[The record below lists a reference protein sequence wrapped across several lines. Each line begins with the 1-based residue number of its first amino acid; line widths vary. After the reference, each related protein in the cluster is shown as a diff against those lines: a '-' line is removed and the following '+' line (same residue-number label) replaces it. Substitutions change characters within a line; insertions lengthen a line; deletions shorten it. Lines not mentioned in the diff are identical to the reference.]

1 MRAERFAAIARTRSA
16 YAFAFSVVDVSGPLR
31 DEPGE
36 RDAVFCAGGRSALES
51 VAGGVFL
58 PDGGESPARFFA
70 SGPPNTEKVV
80 LAGADRGAAGPFR
93 EASKDG
99 TRFSPSSGKAPGVA
113 GAEGAPSRSSAKTD
127 DESDEPNPL
136 RSANERV
143 RDDRA
148 DRTGDDRVAADP
160 LGDAAEDA
168 KGDDREARDARVGDA
183 NDFSGESVPYSLS
196 ESSGIGPSRASRRA
210 RSASARAAA
219 TAASAAA
226 RWASA
231 ARSARS
237 ASSARRIAGSE
248 PPSAFEETSRV
259 FGGDSRAAS
268 KLTRSERDA
277 RDEPPA
283 DRGACGVRGGV
294 SLREG
299 DAFFSRR
306 VASRRVG
313 VDARDSS
320 RDSSRADG
328 SSIAD
333 AGRFFADAARAF
345 SRRS

>member
-1 MRAERFAAIARTRSA
+1 
-16 YAFAFSVVDVSGPLR
+16 
-31 DEPGE
+31 
-36 RDAVFCAGGRSALES
+36 VFPPKCF
-51 VAGGVFL
+51 V
-58 PDGGESPARFFA
+58 A

-80 LAGADRGAAGPFR
+80 LAGADRGAAGFFR
-93 EASKDG
+93 LSESKDG
-99 TRFSPSSGKAPGVA
+99 PRFSPSSGKAPGVA

-127 DESDEPNPL
+127 DESDEPSPL

-148 DRTGDDRVAADP
+148 DRTGDDRVAAESAE
-160 LGDAAEDA
+160 GDAAEDA
-168 KGDDREARDARVGDA
+168 KGDDRDARDARVGDA

-196 ESSGIGPSRASRRA
+196 ESSGIGPSKASRRA

-248 PPSAFEETSRV
+248 PPSAFEETSRD

-283 DRGACGVRGGV
+283 DRGACGVALLGV
-294 SLREG
+294 RLG
-299 DAFFSRR
+299 DASRR
-306 VASRRVG
+306 VATKALAG

-320 RDSSRADG
+320 ETADET
-328 SSIAD
+328 AD
-333 AGRFFADAARAF
+333 AGRFFADPARAF